1 MSITRPIGLI
11 HCALAHGG
19 VWRRF
24 VEELGP
30 GYLPILIELPGH
42 GEAPDWDHSRDYSDQ
57 ALELALDTLPAQPV
71 PLIGHS
77 YGAALALRLAVERPS
92 RVSSLV
98 LIEPVFF
105 AAAKGS
111 WAFDKVVRDHDPFVR
126 KLAEGSNAMAAKA
139 FTSVWDNETPWADIP
154 QKQKDYL
161 MSRIPLVK
169 AGDNHRRGRQPSG
182 DRKDRRGHRR
192 PDTGRGMDYGS
203 RGRAHG
209 ADHAS
214 RCGRRCCQEP
224 PCLARRLALHRQYH
238 VPVQLAKIVPSPGA
252 TGVEILQAEAVRS
265 RMVWSSSKL
274 EMSLQRRSTPQSR
287 NPATSIALRHTS
299 T

>member
-169 AGDNHRRGRQPSG
+169 AGDTLLFDDRTDLLRAGRIEGLDMPVTIIDGGDSHPVIEKIVVAIG
-182 DRKDRRGHRR
+182 DRI
-192 PDTGRGMDYGS
+192 PDVEWIT
-203 RGRAHG
+203 
-209 ADHAS
+209 
-214 RCGRRCCQEP
+214 
-224 PCLARRLALHRQYH
+224 
-238 VPVQLAKIVPSPGA
+238 VPGA
-252 TGVEILQAEAVRS
+252 GHMVPITHPGAVAGAVRN
-265 RMVWSSSKL
+265 RLVW
-274 EMSLQRRSTPQSR
+274 PDD
-287 NPATSIALRHTS
+287 
-299 T
+299 